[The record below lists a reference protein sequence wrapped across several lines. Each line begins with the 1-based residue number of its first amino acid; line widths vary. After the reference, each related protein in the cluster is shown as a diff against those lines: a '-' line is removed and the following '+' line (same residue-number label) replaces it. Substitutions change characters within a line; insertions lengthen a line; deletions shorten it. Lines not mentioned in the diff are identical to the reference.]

1 MPIYGS
7 LPLVQRCLRSVQ
19 NSRIA
24 GAFHL
29 TLINDGS
36 PDPAVREWLHAF
48 AVANPGVTVVEN
60 ARNLGFV
67 ETVNLGMR
75 LAGRRDVV
83 LLNSDTEVANDW
95 LDRLRAAAWSAARVG
110 TVTPFSNNATICSYP
125 EYCVDNPLPPGEDTA
140 SMDRVIA
147 ATNRGQAV
155 DIPTAVGFCMYI
167 RRACLDDV
175 GEFDAAS
182 FGQGYGEEN
191 DFCLRASALGWRHL
205 HALDVF
211 VYHEGGAS
219 FKETRHALQARALET
234 IRRLHPGYE
243 DLIREFVRQDPARP
257 FREAIDR
264 ARGLVKPSASA
275 APEL

>member
-1 MPIYGS
+1 
-7 LPLVQRCLRSVQ
+7 
-19 NSRIA
+19 
-24 GAFHL
+24 
-29 TLINDGS
+29 
-36 PDPAVREWLHAF
+36 
-48 AVANPGVTVVEN
+48 
-60 ARNLGFV
+60 
-67 ETVNLGMR
+67 
-75 LAGRRDVV
+75 
-83 LLNSDTEVANDW
+83 
-95 LDRLRAAAWSAARVG
+95 
-110 TVTPFSNNATICSYP
+110 
-125 EYCVDNPLPPGEDTA
+125 
-140 SMDRVIA
+140 
-147 ATNRGQAV
+147 
-155 DIPTAVGFCMYI
+155 MYI